1 LLKCRLLF
9 FCILF
14 FCILFFCILF
24 FCWRSRKKEKE
35 ETEGYAS
42 RKRNISLLFE
52 NQCLKKRLLSGCG
65 GREYGEY
72 LGKKI

>member
-1 LLKCRLLF
+1 MYDFF

-14 FCILFFCILF
+14 FC
-24 FCWRSRKKEKE
+24 RRGE
-35 ETEGYAS
+35 
-42 RKRNISLLFE
+42 RKRRRKQRVMRVENRNVTLLFE
-52 NQCLKKRLLSGCG
+52 NQYLKKRLLSGCG